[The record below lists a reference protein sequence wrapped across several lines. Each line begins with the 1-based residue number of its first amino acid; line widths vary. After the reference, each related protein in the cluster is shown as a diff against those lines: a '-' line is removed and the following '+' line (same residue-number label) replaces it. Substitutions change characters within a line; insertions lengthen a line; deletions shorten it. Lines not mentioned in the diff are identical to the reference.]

1 MITGSQAVIVRAEE
15 RPREAWNDPAK
26 GSVAW
31 HTLFSADITPTDSLS
46 AGIAILPPGGTNPP
60 HRHAEAELYLILEG
74 SGTLTVDGMESLVS
88 KGAAIFIPGN
98 AWHALRNEL
107 DTELRLFYVFP
118 TGRFSDVVYE
128 FPD

>member
-1 MITGSQAVIVRAEE
+1 MIMGSRTVITRAEE
-15 RPREAWNDPAK
+15 RPREAWDDPAK

-46 AGIAILPPGGTNPP
+46 AGIAILPAGGNNPP
-60 HRHAEAELYLILEG
+60 HRHAEPELYLILEG
-74 SGTLTVDGMESLVS
+74 SGVLTVDGVESLVG